1 VALLTKNAEVG
12 RRRVL
17 IVKPSLLPPGG
28 GETVAAWM
36 IEALKDAYDVALVS
50 WTRPDFKR
58 VNEAYATSI
67 RDEDVDCTRSRA
79 RSALRSTA
87 CRRGLH
93 C

>member
-1 VALLTKNAEVG
+1 M
-12 RRRVL
+12 L

-67 RDEDVDCTRSRA
+67 RDENVDMYTVA
-79 RSALRSTA
+79 RPIRP
-87 CRRGLH
+87 
-93 C
+93 